1 VDSITEDAVAL
12 LREDGRMSYSEI
24 ARRLG
29 TTRTAIATRITPRLE
44 SGELTIAAAVHPR
57 MLGLEV
63 LAHVQVRVLGD
74 VTAVARDILDR
85 TTAVFV
91 SETVGPFDIALEV
104 HSRDFVELNATI
116 AAIRAATGV
125 VEVQFV
131 VYQEVLASV
140 FLETEPS
147 IADLELDELDTA
159 IINHLQGDGRTP
171 YRDLAAVTGL
181 SISTV
186 RSRVRRMTALGVLR
200 IAALGPRSN
209 VAGTIAFGLGLTVV
223 GDGADVIDLIL
234 ARKRLDFLVRTVGRF
249 DLVATVPFD
258 SVAAFQQ
265 FLSELRARDDVT
277 SVSTWMHARIWQ
289 ERYQSGAA

>member
-1 VDSITEDAVAL
+1 
-12 LREDGRMSYSEI
+12 MSYSEI

-44 SGELTIAAAVHPR
+44 SGEVTIAAAVHPR

-74 VTAVARDILDR
+74 VTATARDILER

-104 HSRDFVELNATI
+104 HSHDVAELNATI
-116 AAIRAATGV
+116 GAIRTAHGV
-125 VEVQFV
+125 IDLQFV

-140 FLETEPS
+140 FLEAEPTV
-147 IADLELDELDTA
+147 ADHELDTHDTA
-159 IINHLQGDGRTP
+159 IIQHLQADGRTP
-171 YRDLAAVTGL
+171 YRDLADATGL

-186 RSRVRRMTALGVLR
+186 RSRVHRMTSMGVLR

-209 VAGTIAFGLGLTVV
+209 VAGTIAFGLGVTVV
-223 GDGADVIDLIL
+223 GDGAAVIDLIRS
-234 ARKRLDFLVRTVGRF
+234 RKRLDFLVRTVGRY

-258 SVAAFQQ
+258 SIATFHE
-265 FLSELRARDDVT
+265 FLSELRARDDV
-277 SVSTWMHARIWQ
+277 SAVAAWLHGRIWR
-289 ERYQSGAA
+289 ERYQSGTAA